1 MEKKSEQVWRKSPL
15 DMNFTDRDAITLSS
29 QDKRDHHPLREVDG
43 DTLRFRCAL
52 IQLLNRRM
60 SRVSCCFCQF
70 LFCFHYSSQSLPIV
84 SFFSCTL
91 LFFSFHFISLCTNK
105 KKVMNWLDFDRARDQ
120 WSLGYRLQ
128 KTAHLFFGALKRDIF
143 WEDIEKTWGSGL
155 GMGPSKCKIP
165 LDPTKHGMALIS
177 SSSSNQAPER
187 SQNMLLQ
194 YVAVLLLFFFIY
206 FLLLCSFLS
215 FGYSDS
221 FIFLIL
227 FILLFFQILQ

>member
-1 MEKKSEQVWRKSPL
+1 MIWMEKKSEQVWRKSPL
-15 DMNFTDRDAITLSS
+15 DMNFTDRAAVTLSS

-60 SRVSCCFCQF
+60 SRVSCRCCFCQF
-70 LFCFHYSSQSLPIV
+70 LVSVLYSSQSLPIV

-91 LFFSFHFISLCTNK
+91 LFFSFHFFVYK
-105 KKVMNWLDFDRARDQ
+105 QKVMNWLDFDRARDQ

-143 WEDIEKTWGSGL
+143 WDDIEKTWGSGL

-194 YVAVLLLFFFIY
+194 YVAVLLFFFSLFFVT
-206 FLLLCSFLS
+206 L
-215 FGYSDS
+215 
-221 FIFLIL
+221 FIF
-227 FILLFFQILQ
+227 